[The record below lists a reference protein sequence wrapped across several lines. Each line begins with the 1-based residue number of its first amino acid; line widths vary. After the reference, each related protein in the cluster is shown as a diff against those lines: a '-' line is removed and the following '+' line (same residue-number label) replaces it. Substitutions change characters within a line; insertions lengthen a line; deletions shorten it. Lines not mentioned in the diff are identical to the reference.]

1 MLILAKTYLSSF
13 EYLPYIS
20 LYIKYIIHVLVH
32 FIPTKI
38 QRYKYY
44 FSFILWQKNVSF
56 KVNLY
61 NLDN

>member
-61 NLDN
+61 NLEN